1 MLLKLYVNG
10 GAMSN
15 VFTIPLGQPFLD
27 TLADGIMEKF
37 SSNPLILAKT
47 LVILPTRRGCL
58 GLKEAFQQRRHCQ
71 ILPRIIALADLEQE
85 PTVPG
90 FIAPPLPPA
99 MPAAQQ
105 LGLLSQLILKK
116 ERISIA
122 TALNLAR
129 ELMTLLDEIHTSD
142 SDMAQL
148 HTLVGKQFAQHWQI
162 TLDFLKIITDY
173 WPSILQDY
181 GMMDGAQRR
190 RDNLSVL
197 AQQWQPDYP
206 VILAGTTA
214 TRPATADLAKA
225 ILNFRNGYIVLPGFE
240 ALSEDLPPTH
250 PLYTL
255 HQFVDRLE
263 PPEITAWVPL
273 ATPAKARGKL
283 LQQAMAP
290 IISVPS
296 PLSAQDQQDIIAN
309 LSMVECR
316 DTAHE
321 ALLIALKIRQS
332 LANGLESIIVITPDM
347 DLTRRVQ
354 SQLKRWNIIANTSQ
368 GTPLTKTVVG
378 TFLCLITQFRSQ
390 PTPRGLLALL
400 KHPLCYRHL
409 SRAEHLAHVRQLDLR
424 LRQLRQPC
432 LLSAEYVSKEER
444 QWYEGFLKDIALTD
458 SALKKSLVDHLHD
471 LIQISE
477 NLCHPEHLWREADGQ
492 SAADFFA
499 ALKPYAGFYPS
510 LNGREFRDL
519 LSQLMEQESVHDR
532 QGIGSPV
539 RILGALEARQVYAPL
554 MILAGLNEGTW
565 PQESAADPWLNRQ
578 MRLDL
583 GLPDP
588 LRRIGLSAHDFCLG
602 FSAPQV
608 MLTRSMRKNGTATMP
623 SRWWLRLET
632 ILSIHG
638 IKLDQGEQL
647 KEWAQKIDAPS
658 TVRPAPEPLPCPPLD
673 KRPIHFSTTDIEQLM
688 RDPFG
693 YYARRILK
701 LRKLDA
707 PDEDLASRDLGNLIH
722 EGLDLYHQQY
732 GNLIDLNKLIACGEK
747 TFAPFIADPHVQHFW
762 WPRFVSVAEWL
773 VNEWRK
779 RKLDHTF
786 TEIEGALEFHYAS
799 RKSVKITS
807 IADRI
812 DVMDGHAVILDY
824 KTGSTLPTKSDII
837 AGLSPQLAIE
847 ALLLLKNGFA
857 SLNNQPLGSLE
868 YWHLKGGKEGGTL
881 VSLKDINLL
890 VESTEQGIKQLFQHF
905 LMSSSPYLCM
915 PWGES
920 KLKNRDYSQLARLEE
935 WNS

>member
-1 MLLKLYVNG
+1 MAK
-10 GAMSN
+10 
-15 VFTIPLGQPFLD
+15 VFTIPFGQPFLE
-27 TLADGIMEKF
+27 TLADGIMERF
-37 SSNPLILAKT
+37 SPTPLLLAKT

-58 GLKEAFQQRRHCQ
+58 GLKEAFQQRRHSQ

-90 FIAPPLPPA
+90 FIASPLPPA
-99 MPAAQQ
+99 MPTAQQ

-116 ERISIA
+116 EQTSIA
-122 TALNLAR
+122 TALTLAQ

-142 SDMAQL
+142 SDMVRL
-148 HTLVGKQFAQHWQI
+148 KSLVGNQFAHHWQL

-181 GMMDGAQRR
+181 GMIDSAQRR
-190 RDNLSVL
+190 RDNLRIL
-197 AQQWQPDYP
+197 AQQWTPDYP

-225 ILNFRNGYIVLPGFE
+225 ILNFQNGNIVLPGFE
-240 ALSEDLPPTH
+240 ALSEDLPCTH

-255 HQFVDRLE
+255 HQFFDRLGH
-263 PPEITAWVPL
+263 PTINPWVNL
-273 ATPAKARGKL
+273 EAPAKARGKL

-290 IISVPS
+290 VIDRIQPLSGTDHQEIISH
-296 PLSAQDQQDIIAN
+296 

-316 DTAHE
+316 DTGHE
-321 ALLIALKIRQS
+321 ALIIALKIRQS
-332 LANGLESIIVITPDM
+332 LAEGLKSIIVITPDM
-347 DLTRRVQ
+347 ELTRRLQ
-354 SQLKRWNIIANTSQ
+354 SQLKRWDIIANTSQ

-400 KHPLCYRHL
+400 KHPFCYRHL
-409 SRAEHLAHVRQLDLR
+409 NRVDHLIHVRHLDLR
-424 LRQLRQPC
+424 LRHLRQPN
-432 LLSAEYVSKEER
+432 LLTAEYLKEDER
-444 QWYEGFLKDIALTD
+444 EWYNGFLKDMLLTD
-458 SALKKSLVDHLHD
+458 SATKKPLKDHLHE
-471 LIQISE
+471 LIKIAE
-477 NLCHPEHLWREADGQ
+477 TLCIPEKLWIEADGQ
-492 SAADFFA
+492 GAADFLES
-499 ALKPYAGFYPS
+499 LKPNAGFYPL

-519 LSQLMEQESVHDR
+519 LRQLMGQELVHDR

-539 RILGALEARQVYAPL
+539 RILGALEARQAHAPL

-565 PQESAADPWLNRQ
+565 PQEIASDPWLNRQ

-602 FSAPQV
+602 FSAPQA
-608 MLTRSMRKNGTATMP
+608 MLTRSMRKSGTATVP

-632 ILSIHG
+632 LLSIHK
-638 IKLDQGEQL
+638 IKLDDGKQL
-647 KEWAQKIDAPS
+647 KEWAEKIDAPPQIA
-658 TVRPAPEPLPCPPLD
+658 PAVEPLPCPPLD
-673 KRPIHFSTTDIEQLM
+673 KRPGHFSTTDIEQLM

-722 EGLDLYHQQY
+722 ESLDLYHRLY
-732 GNLIDLNKLIACGEK
+732 GNQIDLDKLIDCGEK
-747 TFAPFIADPHVQHFW
+747 TFAPFIADPYVKHFW
-762 WPRFVSVAEWL
+762 WPRFTSVAQWL
-773 VNEWRK
+773 VKEWRK
-779 RKLDHTF
+779 RTLDRTF
-786 TEIEGALEFHYAS
+786 TELEGKLDFNYDN
-799 RKSVKITS
+799 RRSVTITS

-812 DVMDGHAVILDY
+812 DVIEGQAIILDY
-824 KTGSTLPTKSDII
+824 KTGAILPTKGDII

-847 ALLLLKNGFA
+847 ALLLAQNGFA
-857 SLNNQPLGSLE
+857 PLVNHPLASLE
-868 YWHLKGGKEGGTL
+868 YWHLKGGKDGGT
-881 VSLKDINLL
+881 VINLKDINLL
-890 VESTEQGIKQLFQHF
+890 VGSTAEGLKKLLRHF
-905 LMSSSPYLCM
+905 LMSPTPYLCN
-915 PWGES
+915 PWGEA

-935 WNS
+935 WNA

>member
-1 MLLKLYVNG
+1 
-10 GAMSN
+10 MSK
-15 VFTIPLGQPFLD
+15 VFTIPFGQPFLE
-27 TLADGIMEKF
+27 TLAEGIMERF
-37 SSNPLILAKT
+37 SSNPLLLAKT

-58 GLKEAFQQRRHCQ
+58 GLKEAFQQRRYSQ

-90 FIAPPLPPA
+90 FIASPLPPA
-99 MPAAQQ
+99 MPVAQQ

-116 ERISIA
+116 EQTSIT
-122 TALNLAR
+122 TALNLAK
-129 ELMTLLDEIHTSD
+129 ELITLLYEIHTSD
-142 SDMAQL
+142 SYMARL
-148 HTLVGKQFAQHWQI
+148 HTLVGNQFAQHWQI

-190 RDNLSVL
+190 RDNLRML
-197 AQQWQPDYP
+197 AHHWRPTYP

-225 ILNFRNGYIVLPGFE
+225 ILNFQNGHIILPGFE

-255 HQFVDRLE
+255 HQFVDRLGH
-263 PPEITAWVPL
+263 PEITPWVPL
-273 ATPAKARGKL
+273 ATPAKARGNL

-290 IISVPS
+290 IINVPQ
-296 PLSAQDQQDIIAN
+296 PFPAKDYQDIIAN
-309 LSMVECR
+309 LSMIECR
-316 DTAHE
+316 DTGQE
-321 ALLIALKIRQS
+321 ALIIALKIRQS
-332 LANGLESIIVITPDM
+332 LAEGLESIIVITPDM
-347 DLTRRVQ
+347 DLTRRLQ

-368 GTPLTKTVVG
+368 GKPLTKTVVG
-378 TFLCLITQFRSQ
+378 TFLSLITQFRSQ

-400 KHPLCYRHL
+400 KHPFCYRHL
-409 SRAEHLAHVRQLDLR
+409 NRADHLAHVRQLDLR
-424 LRQLRQPC
+424 LRRLRQPN
-432 LLSAEYVSKEER
+432 LLSADSIREEDR
-444 QWYEGFLKDIALTD
+444 QWYERFLKDMALTD
-458 SALKKSLVDHLHD
+458 PASKKSLTEHLQDLIKIAETLCSPDHLW
-471 LIQISE
+471 LE
-477 NLCHPEHLWREADGQ
+477 TDGQ
-492 SAADFFA
+492 SAAEFLA
-499 ALKPYAGFYPS
+499 SLQPYAGFYSS
-510 LNGREFRDL
+510 LSSREFRDL
-519 LSQLMEQESVHDR
+519 LPQLMDQELVHDR
-532 QGIGSPV
+532 HGIGSPV
-539 RILGALEARQVYAPL
+539 RILGALEARQAYAPL

-565 PQESAADPWLNRQ
+565 PQENTADPWLNRQ

-602 FSAPQV
+602 FSAPQA
-608 MLTRSMRKNGTATMP
+608 MLTRSMRKNGAATVP

-632 ILSIHG
+632 ILSIHD
-638 IKLDQGEQL
+638 IKLDEGKQL
-647 KEWAQKIDAPS
+647 KEWAQQLDAPKE
-658 TVRPAPEPLPCPPLD
+658 VEPASEPLPCPPLD

-722 EGLDLYHQQY
+722 EGLDLYHRQY
-732 GNLIDLNKLIACGEK
+732 GNMIDLGKLITCGEK

-773 VNEWRK
+773 VNEWGK

-786 TEIEGALEFHYAS
+786 TEIEGTLEFPYGNK
-799 RKSVKITS
+799 KSATITS

-812 DVMDGHAVILDY
+812 DVMDGRAIILDY

-837 AGLSPQLAIE
+837 AGLSPQLMIE
-847 ALLLLKNGFA
+847 ALLLLQNGFS
-857 SLNNQPLGSLE
+857 SLSNQSLASLE
-868 YWHLKGGKEGGTL
+868 YWHLKGGREGGTL
-881 VSLKDINLL
+881 VSLKDISLL
-890 VESTEQGIKQLFQHF
+890 IESTEQGIKQLFQHF
-905 LMSSSPYLCM
+905 LMSPTPYLCI

>member
-1 MLLKLYVNG
+1 MAK
-10 GAMSN
+10 
-15 VFTIPLGQPFLD
+15 VFTIPFGQPFLE
-27 TLADGIMEKF
+27 TLADGIMQRF
-37 SSNPLILAKT
+37 SSNPLLLAKT

-58 GLKEAFQQRRHCQ
+58 GLKEAFQQRRNSQ

-90 FIAPPLPPA
+90 FIAPVLRPA

-116 ERISIA
+116 EQTSIA
-122 TALNLAR
+122 TALNLAK

-142 SDMAQL
+142 GDIARLQ
-148 HTLVGKQFAQHWQI
+148 TLVGTQFAQHWQI

-181 GMMDGAQRR
+181 GMIDSAQRR
-190 RDNLSVL
+190 RDNLRVL
-197 AQQWQPDYP
+197 AQQWAPDYP

-225 ILNFRNGYIVLPGFE
+225 ILNFQNGNIVLPGFE
-240 ALSEDLPPTH
+240 ALSEDLPPSTH

-255 HQFVDRLE
+255 HQFVDRLGSLDIR
-263 PPEITAWVPL
+263 PWVTL
-273 ATPAKARGKL
+273 AAPAKARGKL

-290 IISVPS
+290 VINMAQ
-296 PLSAQDQQDIIAN
+296 PLSAAEQQDIISN

-316 DTAHE
+316 DTGHE
-321 ALLIALKIRQS
+321 ALIIALKIRQS
-332 LANGLESIIVITPDM
+332 LAEGLESIIVITPDM
-347 DLTRRVQ
+347 ELTRRLQ

-409 SRAEHLAHVRQLDLR
+409 NRAAHLNHVRQLDLK
-424 LRQLRQPC
+424 LRRRRQPN
-432 LLSAEYVSKEER
+432 LLSADYVKEEDR
-444 QWYEGFLKDIALTD
+444 EWYEGFLKDMVLTD
-458 SALKKSLVDHLHD
+458 HSSKKSLTEHLDD
-471 LIQISE
+471 LIKIAE
-477 NLCHPEHLWREADGQ
+477 ILCAPEKLWGEADGQ
-492 SAADFFA
+492 RAADYFA
-499 ALKPYAGFYPS
+499 SLKPHGDFYPP

-519 LSQLMEQESVHDR
+519 LPQLMNQELVHDR

-539 RILGALEARQVYAPL
+539 RILGALEARQAHAPL

-565 PQESAADPWLNRQ
+565 PQDLASDPWLNRQ

-602 FSAPQV
+602 FSAPQA
-608 MLTRSMRKNGTATMP
+608 MLTRSMRKSGTATVP

-632 ILSIHG
+632 LLSIHK
-638 IKLDQGEQL
+638 IKLDDGKQL
-647 KEWAQKIDAPS
+647 KEWAEKLDAPQKIE
-658 TVRPAPEPLPCPPLD
+658 PAAEPLPCPPLD
-673 KRPIHFSTTDIEQLM
+673 KRPVHFSTTDIEQLM

-701 LRKLDA
+701 LRKLDV
-707 PDEDLASRDLGNLIH
+707 PDEDLDSRDLGNLIH
-722 EGLDLYHQQY
+722 EGLDLYHRLY
-732 GNLIDLNKLIACGEK
+732 GNQIDLDKLIDCGEK
-747 TFAPFIADPHVQHFW
+747 TFAPFIADPYVQHFW
-762 WPRFVSVAEWL
+762 WPRFTSVAHWL

-779 RKLDHTF
+779 RQLDYTF
-786 TEIEGALEFHYAS
+786 TEIEGTLDFNYGHRRSAT
-799 RKSVKITS
+799 ITS

-812 DVMDGHAVILDY
+812 DVRDGQAIILDY
-824 KTGSTLPTKSDII
+824 KTGSTLPTKGDII

-847 ALLLLKNGFA
+847 ALLLANNGFPPLINH
-857 SLNNQPLGSLE
+857 SLSNLE
-868 YWHLKGGKEGGTL
+868 YWHLKGGKDGGA
-881 VSLKDINLL
+881 VVNLKDINLL
-890 VESTEQGIKQLFQHF
+890 VESTEQGLKNLLQHF
-905 LMSSSPYLCM
+905 LMSATPYLCN